1 MNGSS
6 KIIHRARWVIPID
19 KPSLEDGAVAVS
31 AGRIVDVGRFA
42 DVKSACIGFS
52 VKDYGDAVF
61 LPGLVN
67 AHTHLDNSA
76 VAGATPRGS
85 GDFVV
90 WAEAFLSAKDSI
102 SVEKKREAINAACTN
117 LVDYGTIAVGDIC
130 PTLLSPPYLVELPVW
145 GSIFIEMTGVGRERG
160 KTALAES
167 KEKLSFALVNFI
179 NKRLS
184 FSLAPHAPYSTDPSL
199 IERIITENS
208 SAGRLTSFHLAES
221 PQEEAIL
228 MGEHDGFGG
237 AMRKWDFMEEGFQPP
252 RMRPVAYL
260 ESLGGLAIG
269 RKMIAVHCVQLNDSE
284 IERLARSGCSICL
297 CPRSNDYIGFGQPR
311 IADMLAAGI
320 EPCLGTDGLGS
331 VDTLSVFDE
340 MAFIRQRHPAIQPET
355 LLRMAMING
364 ARALRLDAEL
374 GSLSPGKIAR
384 FLVYREELGGEPH
397 EALTSGIDGAGLEW
411 IDGD

>member
-1 MNGSS
+1 MNNSS
-6 KIIHRARWVIPID
+6 QVIHRARWIIPID
-19 KPSLEDGAVAVS
+19 KPLLEDGAVAVS

-42 DVKSACIGFS
+42 DMKSAFTGFS
-52 VKDYGDAVF
+52 VEDHGDAVL

-102 SVEKKREAINAACTN
+102 SVEKKREAIAVACRD
-117 LVDYGTIAVGDIC
+117 LVDYGTIVVGDIC
-130 PTLLSPPYLVELPVW
+130 PTLLSPPFLVELPVW
-145 GSIFIEMTGVGRERG
+145 GSIFIEMTGIGRERG
-160 KTALAES
+160 EHLFLEA
-167 KEKLSFALVNFI
+167 KEKLSLAEAGFARS
-179 NKRLS
+179 RLG

-199 IERIITENS
+199 IERVIAENS

-228 MGEHDGFGG
+228 MGEHDGFGH
-237 AMRKWDFMEEGFQPP
+237 AMRKWDFMGEGFRPP

-269 RKMIAVHCVQLNDSE
+269 RGMIAVHCVQLDDSE
-284 IERLARSGCSICL
+284 IEKLARSGCSICL
-297 CPRSNDYIGFGQPR
+297 CPRSNDYIGFRQPR

-331 VDTLSVFDE
+331 VDTLSVWDE
-340 MAFIRQRHPAIQPET
+340 MSFIRQRHPAIQPES
-355 LLRMAMING
+355 LLRMATLNG
-364 ARALRLDAEL
+364 ARALRLDADL
-374 GSLSPGKIAR
+374 GSLAPGKIAR
-384 FLVYREELGGEPH
+384 FLAYWGEIGGEPI
-397 EALTSGIDGAGLEW
+397 EVLTSGIERAKLDW